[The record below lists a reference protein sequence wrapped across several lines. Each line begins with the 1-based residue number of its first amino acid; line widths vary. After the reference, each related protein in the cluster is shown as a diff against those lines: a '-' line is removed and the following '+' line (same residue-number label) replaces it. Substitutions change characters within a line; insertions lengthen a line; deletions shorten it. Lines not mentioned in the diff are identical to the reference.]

1 MTLSSSGEALAD
13 RRADYALQLS
23 GAGDFGAAA
32 DLMRQALDLAPL
44 WVAGWVAVGGYL
56 EKAGA
61 AEAAISAYG
70 KALSLDPDDR
80 EGAGL
85 KLAALGAAPMPQTMP
100 PAFVRGLFDQ
110 YAERFET
117 ALVDRLGYRV
127 PEQLFAALRAVAGP
141 QRRFS
146 RALDLGCGTGL
157 MGEQLRPVA
166 DRLDGVDLSPG
177 MLMKARRKN
186 LYDSLGEAD
195 ITAIAPSPQAYDL
208 VTAADVL
215 NYVGDLEAILLS
227 VAAMLVPGGLFA
239 LSLEA
244 HDGDEPYL
252 LLPSL
257 RFAHRLDAASRIGIA
272 AGFALRHQSRVMLR
286 RDRGIPLDGFLLVFE
301 RGGSAAG

>member
-61 AEAAISAYG
+61 VEAAILAYG
-70 KALSLDPDDR
+70 KALTIDPGDR

-100 PAFVRGLFDQ
+100 AAFVRGLFDQ

-127 PEQLFAALRAVAGP
+127 PEQLFAALQTVAGP
-141 QRRFS
+141 GRRFA

-166 DRLDGVDLSPG
+166 DVLNGVDLSPG
-177 MLMKARRKN
+177 MLHKARRKKI
-186 LYDSLGEAD
+186 YDSLAEAD
-195 ITAIAPSPQAYDL
+195 ITALAPAPQAFDL

-215 NYVGDLEAILLS
+215 NYVGDLRAILLS
-227 VAAMLVPGGLFA
+227 VATMLAPGGLFA

-257 RFAHRLDAASRIGIA
+257 RFAHRLDAACRLGTE
-272 AGFALRHQSRVMLR
+272 AGFTLGHQSRVMLR

-301 RGGSAAG
+301 RGALGAV